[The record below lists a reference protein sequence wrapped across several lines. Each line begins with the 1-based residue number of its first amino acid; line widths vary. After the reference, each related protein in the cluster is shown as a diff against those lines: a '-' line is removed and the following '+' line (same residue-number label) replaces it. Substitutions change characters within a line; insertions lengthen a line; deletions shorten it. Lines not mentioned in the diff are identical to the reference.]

1 MEGCDWFVFID
12 YGKINQPYLEDGETM
27 IYFLLIAIIAMT
39 GWLMITL
46 NAMDRTNHDLIRDTN
61 LNQVKIIQRIDAMQ
75 TDINLI
81 KDRGL

>member
-1 MEGCDWFVFID
+1 MEGCDWFVFVD
-12 YGKINQPYLEDGETM
+12 CGKINQPYLEDGETM

-61 LNQVKIIQRIDAMQ
+61 LNQVKIMEKIG
-75 TDINLI
+75 NLRNEVLEL
-81 KDRGL
+81 KDK

>member
-1 MEGCDWFVFID
+1 
-12 YGKINQPYLEDGETM
+12 M

-61 LNQVKIIQRIDAMQ
+61 LNQVKIMEKIG
-75 TDINLI
+75 NLRNEVLEL
-81 KDRGL
+81 KDK